1 MTKLVFQV
9 KEMESI
15 LPRLMKKMNCKKNS
29 LVANFTKVNWFT
41 FILVFAVLG
50 VTCQAPTQKK
60 KIMARNDADQPVIR
74 VGVLQGRA
82 QVDFRV
88 EGKVSFVN
96 RDADFVLRGLPG
108 GRWKIEAIDSKPA
121 EYVYQ
126 LAVGTRKGR
135 WQAEEVLRSVRN
147 KGLDAH
153 ISKIE
158 TNNLSIPYVHKSVY
172 QIVLDKKFSSGNDAK
187 TYQSEIQEKTNSEII
202 KIPQNDSEGTLRFT
216 NLDNNYNF
224 DSPGPIRL
232 RTSQIQL
239 ADVEV
244 GSGFHWETTEH
255 RAYGGT
261 FEFLLDQDGMI
272 TAINELFLEDY
283 LKGVVPSE
291 MPAGFPYESLKAQAI
306 AARVEAVSKIG
317 LRHPFEP
324 FDLCD
329 EVHCQVFSGL
339 SHNAERSDMAV
350 ESTRGIFMIHRNKI
364 TEAFYA
370 GVCGGHTENN
380 ENVWLINAKGYLRGV
395 LDRDGNRLSTPLSEE
410 SNVKKWIDSNPDVY
424 CSSTRKNR
432 PTSVNYSKKYFR
444 WQVEYKRQELEKI
457 IREKTGEDFGELVDL
472 VPLKRGVSG
481 RLIDLQVVG
490 TKKRFIINRE
500 LPIRR
505 ALSNKT
511 LYSACFYIKKRGRTK
526 GLTHT
531 YILKGAGWGH
541 GVGMCQVG
549 AAVMAHAGKK
559 FDQILTHYYQ
569 GIFLQ
574 KLYN

>member
-1 MTKLVFQV
+1 
-9 KEMESI
+9 
-15 LPRLMKKMNCKKNS
+15 MKKLTFKIY
-29 LVANFTKVNWFT
+29 NFLCHFPRARLFA
-41 FILVFAVLG
+41 FILVFSLFWI
-50 VTCQAPTQKK
+50 TCKAPSQKK
-60 KIMARNDADQPVIR
+60 KVLERNDAEQPVIR
-74 VGVLQGRA
+74 VGVLQGQT

-96 RDADFVLRGLPG
+96 SKGDFALKGLQG

-121 EYVYQ
+121 EYVYR
-126 LAVGTRKGR
+126 LAVGKRKNR
-135 WQAEEVLRSVRN
+135 SEAEEVVRFARN
-147 KGLDAH
+147 KGLDVH
-153 ISKIE
+153 SNKIE
-158 TNNLSIPYVHKSVY
+158 TTHLSIPYIHKSVY
-172 QIVLDKKFSSGNDAK
+172 QIVLDKKFISESYAK
-187 TYQSEIQEKTNSEII
+187 IYQSKIQGKTNSEII
-202 KIPQNDSEGTLRFT
+202 KIPQNDSEGILRFT
-216 NLDNNYNF
+216 NLYNNYSF

-232 RTSQIQL
+232 SASQIQL

-255 RAYGGT
+255 RTYGGA

-306 AARVEAVSKIG
+306 TARVEAVSKIG

-329 EVHCQVFSGL
+329 EVHCQVYSGL
-339 SHNAERSDMAV
+339 SRNAERADMAV
-350 ESTRGIFMIHRNKI
+350 ESTRGIFMIHRNEI

-380 ENVWLINAKGYLRGV
+380 ENVWLINAKKYLRGV
-395 LDRDGNRLSTPLSEE
+395 LDRDRNRLSTPLSEE
-410 SNVKKWIDSNPDVY
+410 SNVRKWIDSSPDVY
-424 CSSTRKNR
+424 CNSARKNGLK
-432 PTSVNYSKKYFR
+432 SINYSKKYFR

-457 IREKTGEDFGELVDL
+457 IREKTGENFGELIDL

-481 RLIDLQVVG
+481 RLIDLEVVG

-500 LPIRR
+500 LPIRQ
-505 ALSNKT
+505 ALSKKT
-511 LYSACFYIKKRGRTK
+511 LYSGCFYVKKKGRSK

-531 YILKGAGWGH
+531 FILKGAGWGH

-549 AAVMAHAGKK
+549 AASMAHSGKK

>member
-1 MTKLVFQV
+1 
-9 KEMESI
+9 
-15 LPRLMKKMNCKKNS
+15 
-29 LVANFTKVNWFT
+29 
-41 FILVFAVLG
+41 
-50 VTCQAPTQKK
+50 
-60 KIMARNDADQPVIR
+60 
-74 VGVLQGRA
+74 
-82 QVDFRV
+82 
-88 EGKVSFVN
+88 
-96 RDADFVLRGLPG
+96 
-108 GRWKIEAIDSKPA
+108 
-121 EYVYQ
+121 
-126 LAVGTRKGR
+126 
-135 WQAEEVLRSVRN
+135 
-147 KGLDAH
+147 
-153 ISKIE
+153 
-158 TNNLSIPYVHKSVY
+158 VY
-172 QIVLDKKFSSGNDAK
+172 QIVLDKKFISESDAK
-187 TYQSEIQEKTNSEII
+187 TYQSKIQGKTNSEII
-202 KIPQNDSEGTLRFT
+202 KIPQNNSEGILRFT
-216 NLDNNYNF
+216 NLHNNYSF
-224 DSPGPIRL
+224 DSPWPIRL
-232 RTSQIQL
+232 SVSQIQL

-255 RAYGGT
+255 RTYGGA

-306 AARVEAVSKIG
+306 TARVEAVSKIG

-329 EVHCQVFSGL
+329 EVHCQVYSGL
-339 SHNAERSDMAV
+339 SRNAERADMAV
-350 ESTRGIFMIHRNKI
+350 ESTRGIFMIHRNEI

-380 ENVWLINAKGYLRGV
+380 ENVWLINAKKYLRGV
-395 LDRDGNRLSTPLSEE
+395 LDRDRNRLSTPLSEE
-410 SNVKKWIDSNPDVY
+410 SNVRKWIDSSPDVY
-424 CSSTRKNR
+424 CNSASKNGLR
-432 PTSVNYSKKYFR
+432 SINYSKKYFR

-457 IREKTGEDFGELVDL
+457 IREKTGENFGELIDL

-481 RLIDLQVVG
+481 RLIDLLEVVG

-500 LPIRR
+500 LPIRQ
-505 ALSNKT
+505 ALSKKT
-511 LYSACFYIKKRGRTK
+511 LYSGCFYVKKKGRSK

-531 YILKGAGWGH
+531 FILKGAGWGH

-549 AAVMAHAGKK
+549 AASMAHSGKK

>member
-1 MTKLVFQV
+1 
-9 KEMESI
+9 
-15 LPRLMKKMNCKKNS
+15 MKKLTFKIYNFLCHFPRAW
-29 LVANFTKVNWFT
+29 LVA
-41 FILVFAVLG
+41 FILVFSLFG
-50 VTCQAPTQKK
+50 ITCQAPTQKK
-60 KIMARNDADQPVIR
+60 KVLKKNDAEQPVIR
-74 VGVLQGRA
+74 VGVLQGQT

-96 RDADFVLRGLPG
+96 SKGDFSLKGLQG

-121 EYVYQ
+121 EYIYR
-126 LAVGTRKGR
+126 LAVGTRKNR
-135 WQAEEVLRSVRN
+135 FEAEEVVRFAKN
-147 KGLDAH
+147 KGLDVH
-153 ISKIE
+153 SNKIA
-158 TNNLSIPYVHKSVY
+158 TTHLSIPYIHKSVY
-172 QIVLDKKFSSGNDAK
+172 QIVLDKKFISESDAK
-187 TYQSEIQEKTNSEII
+187 TYQSKIQGKTNSEII
-202 KIPQNDSEGTLRFT
+202 KIPQNDSEGILRFT
-216 NLDNNYNF
+216 NLYNNYSF

-232 RTSQIQL
+232 SASQIQL

-255 RAYGGT
+255 RTYGGA

-306 AARVEAVSKIG
+306 TARVEAVSKIG
-317 LRHPFEP
+317 IRHPFEP

-329 EVHCQVFSGL
+329 EVHCQVYSGL
-339 SHNAERSDMAV
+339 SRNAERADMAV
-350 ESTRGIFMIHRNKI
+350 ESTRGIFMIHRNEI

-380 ENVWLINAKGYLRGV
+380 ENVWLINAKRYLRGV
-395 LDRDGNRLSTPLSEE
+395 LDREGNRLSTPLSEE
-410 SNVKKWIDSNPDVY
+410 SNVRKWIDSSPDVY
-424 CSSTRKNR
+424 CNSARKNG
-432 PTSVNYSKKYFR
+432 PKSINYSKKYFR

-457 IREKTGEDFGELVDL
+457 IREKTGENFGELVDL

-481 RLIDLQVVG
+481 RLIDLEVVG
-490 TKKRFIINRE
+490 TKKRFTINRE
-500 LPIRR
+500 LPIRQ
-505 ALSNKT
+505 ALSKKT
-511 LYSACFYIKKRGRTK
+511 LYSGCFYVKKKGRSK

-531 YILKGAGWGH
+531 FILKGAGWGH

-549 AAVMAHAGKK
+549 AASMAHSGKK